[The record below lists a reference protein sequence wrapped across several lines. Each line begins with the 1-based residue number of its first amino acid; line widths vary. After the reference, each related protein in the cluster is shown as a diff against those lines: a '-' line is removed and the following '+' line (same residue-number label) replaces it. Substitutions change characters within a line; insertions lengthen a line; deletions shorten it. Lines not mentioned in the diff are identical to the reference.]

1 MFSFR
6 RRSRR
11 GAPGVMARAAAMGR
25 LREETFDLVIIG
37 GGITGAAIARDAV
50 LRGLSV
56 ALLDK
61 GDFASGTSSKSS
73 KLVHGGLRYLKGRHI
88 RLVRESLRERGVLLK
103 IAPHLVRADGF
114 YLPVYEGDR
123 DGKLMLKL
131 GLTAYDVLAGFGE
144 ITHHRMLSKEQL
156 LEEEPLL
163 RPEGL
168 RGGFRYSD
176 CLVNDAR
183 LTLTTVRSAVRG
195 GALAVNYAE
204 ATGLQRDDGRV
215 TGLTFI
221 DRMTGQTGTVAA
233 RVVVNATGPWVDRV
247 REMGGAPPILR
258 PSKGI
263 HLVLSA
269 SRLPMSRIVVIP
281 RNDRIFFAVPTGD
294 CTYVGTTDS
303 DYPDDPSEVTVDA
316 VDAGYVLDAAN
327 ALFPSARLTAS
338 DVIGGWAGVRPLVA
352 KEGTP
357 ITSDV
362 SRDFE
367 IDSGPEGLVSI
378 AGGKLTT
385 CRAMAEKL
393 LDSVIARDGH
403 RFGWKTKACKTE
415 ETPLLGGAIDGF
427 ESYSRSARAALEEG
441 WGLSAAAAERLLHT
455 HGTEHVRVLGYAL
468 RDPRLLRPLADGCPV
483 LRAEA
488 LYAAEEEMAVT
499 LEDFMARRT
508 ELMLFGAGNGLA
520 AAQAAADLMG
530 SVLGWSGRERRRQVE
545 RYREVVAGMT
555 AFATAKKEAP
565 AAAGSE

>member
-1 MFSFR
+1 
-6 RRSRR
+6 
-11 GAPGVMARAAAMGR
+11 MGR
-25 LREETFDLVIIG
+25 LREETFDLVIVG
-37 GGITGAAIARDAV
+37 GGITGAAIARDAAM
-50 LRGLSV
+50 RGLSV
-56 ALLDK
+56 ALLEK

-73 KLVHGGLRYLKGRHI
+73 KMVHGGLRYLKGRHI

-123 DGKLMLKL
+123 DGRLMLKL
-131 GLTAYDVLAGFGE
+131 GLTAYDVLAGFGD

-156 LEEEPLL
+156 LEAEPLL

-176 CLVNDAR
+176 ALVDDAR
-183 LTLTTVRSAVRG
+183 LTLTTVRSAVKK
-195 GALAVNYAE
+195 GAVTLNYME
-204 ATGLQRDDGRV
+204 ATALQRDDGRV
-215 TGLTFI
+215 TGVTFA
-221 DRMTGQTGTVAA
+221 DRMTGQSGAVAA

-247 REMGGAPPILR
+247 RELGGAPPILR

-263 HLVLSA
+263 HLVLPA
-269 SRLPMSRIVVIP
+269 SRLNLSKTIVIP
-281 RNDRIFFAVPTGD
+281 RNDRILLAVPTGD

-303 DYPDDPSEVTVDA
+303 DYPGDPGAVTVDA
-316 VDAGYVLDAAN
+316 DDAAYVLDAAN
-327 ALFPSARLTAS
+327 ALFPSPQLLAS
-338 DVIGGWAGVRPLVA
+338 DVIAGWAGVRPLVA

-357 ITSDV
+357 TTSDV

-393 LDSVIARDGH
+393 VDSVIARDGQ
-403 RFGWKTKACKTE
+403 RFGWKTKPCRTE
-415 ETPLLGGAIDGF
+415 ETPLAGGIMDGF
-427 ESYSRSARAALEEG
+427 ESYSRSARTVLEES
-441 WGLSAAAAERLLHT
+441 WGLPPTVAERLLHT
-455 HGTEHVRVLGYAL
+455 HGTEHVKVLAYAL
-468 RDPRLLRPLADGCPV
+468 RDPRLLHPLADGCPV

-488 LYAAEEEMAVT
+488 LYAVEEEMALT

-520 AAQAAADLMG
+520 AAGAAADLMG
-530 SVLGWSGRERRRQVE
+530 SALGWSGRERRRQVE
-545 RYREVVAGMT
+545 QYRAVVAGMT
-555 AFATAKKEAP
+555 AFATAKRETPAP
-565 AAAGSE
+565 AESD